1 MSLQKY
7 LGNILNFNDEDN
19 SGTFEF
25 YINKSL
31 VVQKVKIIE
40 PGSYLLSQNGDYS
53 ADFQKDG
60 NFVVYVSHI
69 IINKIIIVSSFT
81 FKPPRFCKRS
91 KNKTYFFKLNRF
103 L

>member
-1 MSLQKY
+1 MV
-7 LGNILNFNDEDN
+7 NFNDNDYTKKIERKN
-19 SGTFEF
+19 
-25 YINKSL
+25 
-31 VVQKVKIIE
+31 VKIID
-40 PGSYLLSQNGDYS
+40 PGSYLLSPNGDYS

>member
-19 SGTFEF
+19 SDTLEF
-25 YINKSL
+25 YINKRL
-31 VVQKVKIIE
+31 VWQKVKRIE
-40 PGSYLLSQNGDYS
+40 PGSYLLSPNGDYS

-69 IINKIIIVSSFT
+69 LIKKKIKVS
-81 FKPPRFCKRS
+81 RLKRS
-91 KNKTYFFKLNRF
+91 KNKTYFFELNRF
-103 L
+103 NYDSH